1 MEFLNTIDWVSHSG
15 HIAYA
20 LVVLLLIINIAT
32 MANDAAI
39 VPKTGAAKSYYGMD
53 ITILVFL
60 LLGFVLDFFL
70 HKCK

>member
-1 MEFLNTIDWVSHSG
+1 MEFLNKIDWLSQSG

-53 ITILVFL
+53 ISILVIL
-60 LLGFVLDFFL
+60 LLGFILDFVF